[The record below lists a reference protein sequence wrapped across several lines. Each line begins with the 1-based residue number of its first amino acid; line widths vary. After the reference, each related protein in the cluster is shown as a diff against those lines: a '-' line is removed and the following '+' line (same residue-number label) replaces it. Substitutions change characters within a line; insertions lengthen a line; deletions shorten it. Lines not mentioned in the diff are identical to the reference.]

1 MEAFPVWENP
11 YFQTEDTPERQT
23 SDLTVLMTDYD
34 PNSAVGYQ
42 DIFTGIQNNQTDHL
56 TEWLSSV
63 ANENSSFSQK
73 EYERAYG

>member
-11 YFQTEDTPERQT
+11 YFQTEDTPERLT

-42 DIFTGIQNNQTDHL
+42 DIFTGIQNNQTDHM
-56 TEWLSSV
+56 TE
-63 ANENSSFSQK
+63 
-73 EYERAYG
+73 